1 MSNVMTQFAE
11 RVAERNSGDDE
22 RMGFDWVTLV
32 LTVVV
37 PLIQNCLNNRN
48 SLRGFVEG
56 RRPALQVAALR
67 TRCRQECRALPGVG
81 VFQSVSMGN
90 KLAADILAEADL
102 VARDGVFGS
111 GEGDSDVDVYQQA
124 INEVNGVLV

>member
-1 MSNVMTQFAE
+1 MSNVLTQFAE
-11 RVAERNSGDDE
+11 RVAERNGGDDE

-48 SLRGFVEG
+48 SLKGFVEG
-56 RRPALQVAALR
+56 RRPPMQVAALR
-67 TRCRQECRALPGVG
+67 TRCRQECRSLAGVG
-81 VFQSVSMGN
+81 IFQSLNMGN
-90 KLAADILAEADL
+90 RLAADILAEADL

-111 GEGDSDVDVYQQA
+111 DGNSDGVDIYQQVV
-124 INEVNGVLV
+124 NEVNSVLP